1 MGNVEKIMNIIK
13 YLLNFM
19 KFKYLQEK

>member
-19 KFKYLQEK
+19 KFKYLQQK